1 MNSSL
6 SNLEANQPSTSNAI
20 SPVESTDDKASTHKT
35 IVNMAE
41 LAQAKKYGLLLVFVL
56 AQFLDAASNSMLFPA
71 IPFITADLNFTGS
84 QSAWLF
90 AAYQATFAAFLLISG
105 RISDIYSP
113 KPIFIVGNILLGVM
127 ALGAGFVKDK
137 IGLLVLRAFCGIG
150 AAFTI
155 PSALNLIVRMF
166 PNPREQ
172 SRAISFFGSA
182 GALGNVGGLLLGG
195 ILVQYTTWHWI
206 FFLITMIAV
215 PIGIVCFVFIPEQPR
230 MSKEDRPGLDAV
242 GVTSLTVA
250 IILFVLAV
258 TSGSNDGWN
267 TALFIAPLILA
278 VLLTIGFFVWEKM
291 IDEKDAALPP
301 RLWFYPNFGI
311 LFGVA
316 LFPVTWYIA
325 IFLLLPP
332 IWQGQ
337 YHWSAIM
344 TAVRFLPVGVGAG
357 IVSMFSG
364 YLPFY
369 FRPKHILLTGLILDI
384 VPGVLLPFATS
395 ESRYWSIVFPA
406 FLVGTVGTMVL
417 YTNVSIAFFKNTP
430 PEVAG
435 TVGAVFNAALQLG
448 SALAVAAITSIQT
461 SIDARPGNEGGYSG
475 TAASFWFILAL
486 TSVEIVGVL
495 VFYRSSKELDESEAG
510 MDDIE
515 KVRDGGDREE
525 GEEGLSKTRAPRRP
539 MVVH

>member
-1 MNSSL
+1 MNSSTL
-6 SNLEANQPSTSNAI
+6 NPEANQSPTSDAI
-20 SPVESTDDKASTHKT
+20 SPIQSTGDRASMHKT
-35 IVNMAE
+35 TVDMAE
-41 LAQAKKYGLLLVFVL
+41 LAQAKKYGLLFIFSL
-56 AQFLDAASNSMLFPA
+56 AQFLDGANNSALFPA
-71 IPFITADLNFTGS
+71 VPFITADLSFTGS
-84 QSAWLF
+84 QNAWIF

-113 KPIFIVGNILLGVM
+113 KPIFIVGSFLLGTM
-127 ALGAGFVKDK
+127 ALGGGFVKDK

-172 SRAISFFGSA
+172 SRAIAIFGSA
-182 GALGNVGGLLLGG
+182 GAVGNVGGLLIGG

-230 MSKEDRPGLDAV
+230 MSKEDRPGLDVV
-242 GVTSLTVA
+242 GVTSLAVA

-278 VLLTIGFFVWEKM
+278 VLLTVGFFIWEKM
-291 IDEKDAALPP
+291 IDEKNAALPP
-301 RLWFYPNFGI
+301 RLWFYPNLGI

-316 LFPVTWYIA
+316 LFPFSWFVTL
-325 IFLLLPP
+325 FLLLPP

-344 TAVRFLPVGVGAG
+344 TAVRFLPLGVGAT
-357 IVSMFSG
+357 VAAVFAG

-369 FRPKHILLTGLILDI
+369 FRSKHIILAGLILDI
-384 VPGVLLPFATS
+384 VAGVLLPFATS
-395 ESRYWSIVFPA
+395 ESRYWPITFPA
-406 FLVGTVGTMVL
+406 FLVGTLGTTLV
-417 YTNVSIAFFKNTP
+417 YTNASIAFFKNTP

-435 TVGAVFNAALQLG
+435 TVGAVFNSALQLG
-448 SALAVAAITSIQT
+448 SALTVATVTSIQT
-461 SIDARPGNEGGYSG
+461 SVNAKPGKAGGYSG
-475 TAASFWFILAL
+475 TAASFWFILAF
-486 TSVEIVGVL
+486 TGVEIIGVL
-495 VFYRSSKELDESEAG
+495 VFYHSSKELDKSETG
-510 MDDIE
+510 MNDIE
-515 KVRDGGDREE
+515 KVRKE
-525 GEEGLSKTRAPRRP
+525 GEEGLSKTRAPRPP
-539 MVVH
+539 MAAH